1 MKKTRHLKIIGLLI
15 VLLLSFHLPAQVKLI
30 STDSLFH
37 IVRSPKDSS
46 TIVINFWATWCKP
59 CVQELPYFIEADSIL
74 KSKNIQFIFVS
85 FDGENGLEKVRK
97 FIKMKRLP
105 GTHYLFDSY
114 DFNELITSVGE
125 WEGNIPYTILIN
137 NGKRKNHEMNFSSL
151 KQLLKFIKK

>member
-1 MKKTRHLKIIGLLI
+1 MTLLEIKFIILL
-15 VLLLSFHLPAQVKLI
+15 VLFTYKYSH
-30 STDSLFH
+30 
-37 IVRSPKDSS
+37 
-46 TIVINFWATWCKP
+46 
-59 CVQELPYFIEADSIL
+59 
-74 KSKNIQFIFVS
+74 KNIQFIFVS